1 MRLYHYTDVVG
12 YNLFIHEEGLKPP
25 VKFSS
30 HKIRWKSVGDVRITV
45 ESEDLDSDL
54 LKKYG
59 GYGQVYEYEG
69 VISPS
74 LFKSVEKIE

>member
-12 YNLFIHEEGLKPP
+12 YNLFISEEGLKPP
-25 VKFSS
+25 VKLSS
-30 HKIRWKSVGDVRITV
+30 HKTRWKSVGNVRITV
-45 ESEDLDSDL
+45 DSDDLDSNL

-74 LFKSVEKIE
+74 LFKLVEKVD